1 MTGGGSTL
9 GGDGS
14 GDASDMTALIVALST
29 ADVTVRAGAVG
40 LAAVVAVALLGVRI
54 DWASLRR
61 NQRRAV
67 PIYLRVDQR
76 SGYAYRPPSAR
87 RRAAATGGLMGFAVA
102 GGLVIALALSIAA
115 ALLVE
120 SVTNLLR

>member
-1 MTGGGSTL
+1 
-9 GGDGS
+9 
-14 GDASDMTALIVALST
+14 MTALIVALST

-40 LAAVVAVALLGVRI
+40 LAAAIAVALLGLRV
-54 DWASLRR
+54 DWTQLRR
-61 NQRRAV
+61 GQRRPA

-76 SGYAYRPPSAR
+76 PGQVYRPPSAR
-87 RRAAATGGLMGFAVA
+87 RRASATGGLLGFAIA
-102 GGLVIALALSIAA
+102 AGLVIALALSVAA

>member
-1 MTGGGSTL
+1 
-9 GGDGS
+9 
-14 GDASDMTALIVALST
+14 MTALIVALST

-40 LAAVVAVALLGVRI
+40 LAAAFAIALLGLRV
-54 DWASLRR
+54 DWTQLRR
-61 NQRRAV
+61 GQRRPA

-76 SGYAYRPPSAR
+76 PARIYRPPSAR
-87 RRAAATGGLMGFAVA
+87 RRAAATGGLAGFAVA
-102 GGLVIALALSIAA
+102 AGLVIALALSVAA